1 MATMQELLGTDYKDG
16 MTIDDIN
23 KAIANKNIADL
34 SSGNYVAKGK
44 YEAESLKAKQI
55 QDEYLAFK
63 TANMTEEQKRTEQAK
78 VEAEQRELISKR
90 LSTYE
95 LKDKLLDKGFSKDEV
110 NKIIEN
116 NQSPDVYAEIM
127 TARIEMA
134 KLSAQG
140 QFIKT
145 NTTMPDGATQGNELS
160 QVDTLKL
167 QLQKANESHD
177 MANIAKY
184 TRLLAEENAKQ
195 KK

>member
-1 MATMQELLGTDYKDG
+1 
-16 MTIDDIN
+16 
-23 KAIANKNIADL
+23 
-34 SSGNYVAKGK
+34 
-44 YEAESLKAKQI
+44 
-55 QDEYLAFK
+55 
-63 TANMTEEQKRTEQAK
+63 MTEEQKRTEQAK

-167 QLQKANESHD
+167 QLQRESHD

-195 KK
+195 KNKRRL